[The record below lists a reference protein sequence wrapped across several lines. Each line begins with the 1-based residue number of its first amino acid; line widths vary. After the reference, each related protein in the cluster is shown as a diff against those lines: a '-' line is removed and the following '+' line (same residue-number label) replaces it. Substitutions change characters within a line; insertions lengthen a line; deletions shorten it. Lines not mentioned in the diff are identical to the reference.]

1 MKTISVLLVD
11 DDRILLDN
19 LASICDWEALG
30 FHIAGKA
37 MNGVQAGNMYKKLRP
52 DLVISDIVMPALD
65 GIGLLKQI
73 MEQDPSAWVIL
84 LSSYE
89 DFDYAKQGILYGA
102 RDYMLKN
109 EITPETITEKLL
121 LIRSRIAKQQ
131 QETALFR
138 ANALADLFRHQHN
151 TSTADMLSSTA
162 LRSFVYQSFGYVI
175 LDIPTRLNAPEEETG
190 PVWDLAK
197 TLSERFPEETAA
209 AIADH
214 QILLLTDPA
223 ADASHL
229 ERYDRLRRFCEELR
243 QTDCLP
249 AGTVFLLS
257 TTPRDLVDFYRLY
270 TAHMLRKRHFAR
282 MDPDTP
288 VRQIEDLHLPD
299 ELPAFSFDRKIFR
312 PFEKTGDPEALEAVL
327 QDLQEQ
333 IAEAEGLDS
342 FEECAAFLFGCVS
355 DRIYEQTHLRPQ
367 FPQAYTYRDY
377 FASLQKLCRDALS
390 RTPQPI
396 RSCSPAVQR
405 AMEYVEAHYAEPDL
419 SIAEIAESVNLS
431 ANYLTSLFREEAGM
445 KLKAFVTEVRM
456 QKARQLLLSSLD
468 PVSEIAARV
477 GFSSGQYFSQAF
489 QKHSGLTPKEYRRNN
504 GHEE

>member
-327 QDLQEQ
+327 QDLQER
-333 IAEAEGLDS
+333 S
-342 FEECAAFLFGCVS
+342 P
-355 DRIYEQTHLRPQ
+355 R
-367 FPQAYTYRDY
+367 
-377 FASLQKLCRDALS
+377 QKGWTALKNA
-390 RTPQPI
+390 PP
-396 RSCSPAVQR
+396 SCSAASATAFTSRPISARSFLRLIPIGITLPHCRSSAGTHSPAR
-405 AMEYVEAHYAEPDL
+405 R
-419 SIAEIAESVNLS
+419 SRSVPARRPYSGPWNMWKHIMPNRICPLRRS
-431 ANYLTSLFREEAGM
+431 
-445 KLKAFVTEVRM
+445 LKA
-456 QKARQLLLSSLD
+456 S
-468 PVSEIAARV
+468 VSPPII
-477 GFSSGQYFSQAF
+477 
-489 QKHSGLTPKEYRRNN
+489 
-504 GHEE
+504 